1 MCTKLVELASRR
13 HDRELI
19 VELLR
24 YDWLRCGFR
33 FLPPCLGMDRVKEQ
47 PEETKSRLYQTLP
60 SEMDGVY
67 RKNNRNQFFR
77 KSYFLRISQIALRE
91 IGITAHGERPCLCML
106 PEREISLHAFN
117 KFLIL

>member
-1 MCTKLVELASRR
+1 
-13 HDRELI
+13 
-19 VELLR
+19 
-24 YDWLRCGFR
+24 
-33 FLPPCLGMDRVKEQ
+33 MDRVKEQ